1 MSFIKIK
8 YVYGHIVRN
17 NINSIS
23 KQRII
28 LRRKISNVS
37 RLSGELNAMNNVIIV
52 CDIA

>member
-37 RLSGELNAMNNVIIV
+37 RGELNAMNNVIIV